1 MNASATAD
9 ILTRTKSIEPWM
21 IEIRRRLHQTPEL
34 LYELRE
40 TTKTVQ
46 AELDKLGVKYEAG
59 IAQTGIV
66 ATIGNDSSRCVALR
80 ADMDALPIH
89 EEADV
94 DFRSQTEGKMHACGH
109 DCHTSMLLGAAKIL
123 KEMESDLNGTV
134 KLFFQP
140 AEEGGA
146 GAKQMCDAGA
156 MSNPKV
162 EKVFAIHVWPMLPS
176 GQLTSRP
183 GSFLASTSS
192 FKIKVTGKG
201 GHAAMPHLSIDPVTT
216 ASKIV
221 LEAQTLVSRE
231 QDPLE
236 ACVISFTTIHGGSIY
251 NVIPESVEL
260 MGTIRSLSSDNKD
273 HLKKRLTEV
282 AEGIASVNRCTAT
295 VEFDGIDY
303 PATSNDP
310 ELFKEI
316 FAMGESIVGSGNF
329 PICSPVMG
337 GEDFAFYGDHAPT
350 CFVAVGSRNEG
361 EGCIYGLHHPKF
373 KADESIFHIGT
384 AMHVAFALENVG

>member
-123 KEMESDLNGTV
+123 KEMESDLNGTC
-134 KLFFQP
+134 LLYT
-140 AEEGGA
+140 
-146 GAKQMCDAGA
+146 
-156 MSNPKV
+156 S
-162 EKVFAIHVWPMLPS
+162 PS
-176 GQLTSRP
+176 PR
-183 GSFLASTSS
+183 
-192 FKIKVTGKG
+192 
-201 GHAAMPHLSIDPVTT
+201 D
-216 ASKIV
+216 
-221 LEAQTLVSRE
+221 
-231 QDPLE
+231 
-236 ACVISFTTIHGGSIY
+236 
-251 NVIPESVEL
+251 
-260 MGTIRSLSSDNKD
+260 
-273 HLKKRLTEV
+273 
-282 AEGIASVNRCTAT
+282 
-295 VEFDGIDY
+295 
-303 PATSNDP
+303 
-310 ELFKEI
+310 
-316 FAMGESIVGSGNF
+316 
-329 PICSPVMG
+329 
-337 GEDFAFYGDHAPT
+337 
-350 CFVAVGSRNEG
+350 
-361 EGCIYGLHHPKF
+361 
-373 KADESIFHIGT
+373 
-384 AMHVAFALENVG
+384 